1 MLLNWSE
8 CRGAADEA
16 SEMSL
21 ASEPVGS
28 PLGISVR
35 WDPIGGFEQ
44 RNDAI

>member
-28 PLGISVR
+28 PLGISVSEMGPR
-35 WDPIGGFEQ
+35 
-44 RNDAI
+44 RRV